1 MGSRGPVYTIAAAAR
16 LLGENI
22 ELIEEVTANP
32 DNVDYGEITHV
43 HDGSEDGVTGLTERG
58 IECVQELLAD
68 IRTWPGGIRQFLIDE
83 HCDQDIIDRI
93 MADEAKRLP

>member
-1 MGSRGPVYTIAAAAR
+1 MGPRGRVYTIAAAAQVMR
-16 LLGENI
+16 ENA

-32 DNVDYGEITHV
+32 DNVDYGEMTQI
-43 HDGSEDGVTGLTERG
+43 HDGTEDGVIGLTERG

-83 HCDQDIIDRI
+83 QCELEMIERI
-93 MADEAKRLP
+93 MANEAKR